1 MKNMLKKTLE
11 LTIRVLKTK
20 EFWILFAGVV
30 IGQSIAKTEIKVVER
45 EVTKEVPSE
54 QVVIKEVD
62 SSDLKN
68 WQELKKLD
76 DEIFTIA
83 GSGLGICA
91 ESMNAFLE
99 MDAQRVINNTKKTDE
114 MTETIE
120 TKAKQRNDILE
131 RLGY

>member
-91 ESMNAFLE
+91 DSMKSFLE